1 MSRWVN
7 GFKNHPFQAVW
18 NDLKGK
24 LEASEVDGSKP
35 SDVEELARLKKV
47 VVFIDNALENID
59 PELFP
64 QNVLNSFNQQSTECR
79 NHIQN
84 YNSNKN
90 IGHLQNANSNADNL
104 LSYIRPYMIH
114 ESSMKK
120 TLLAAV
126 RAYNNEMEKSLEH
139 FNETAFQEL
148 SNILEA
154 RKKADIYKADAQS
167 DFESIEESKIK
178 ILDFEEELFEG
189 SNEQISLQK
198 KLQNLEQDI
207 EEKYQKIIQFYT
219 EVFEDNEEED
229 TESIKTALRKIKE
242 NYELDLID
250 ANKKLEHL
258 KSLMNDLDLFY
269 KKIYGQEIE
278 NEDGTTKIKEGL
290 EQYLNERLKQLE
302 LVEQT
307 QTDKYSALFDKI
319 ESLLPGATSAGLASA
334 YKDMK
339 ESFDEPIKHW
349 NWIFIGSVLL
359 MFFATFISFV
369 HFELAQN
376 GSFVFSFADTA
387 SIDKTLN
394 NLLYKIP
401 LYGPLVWL
409 AIFASKRRS
418 EMQRL
423 QQEYAHK
430 EALAKSYDSYKTQIE
445 QLDKEDQKLLLKLLD
460 SSIDTIANNA
470 SETLDGKHGDGTPF
484 AELLKQFKALKDVV
498 K

>member
-1 MSRWVN
+1 MSRWVQ
-7 GFKNHPFQAVW
+7 GFENHAFRATW
-18 NDLKGK
+18 ESLKNDLK
-24 LEASEVDGSKP
+24 SIEVDSTTP
-35 SDVEELARLKKV
+35 TYVEELARLKKV
-47 VVFIDNALENID
+47 ISFIDNALQNID

-64 QNVLNSFNQQSTECR
+64 QNILNSFNDQAR
-79 NHIQN
+79 NCNAQISS
-84 YNSNKN
+84 YRTSKN
-90 IGHLQNANSNADNL
+90 ISHLQQANSHADNF

-114 ESSMKK
+114 ESNVKK

-139 FNETAFQEL
+139 FNQTASKEL
-148 SNILEA
+148 SNIVEA
-154 RKKADIYKADAQS
+154 RKKTDIYKADAQS
-167 DFESIEESKIK
+167 DFESVEESKIK

-189 SNEQISLQK
+189 SNEQISLQQ

-207 EEKYQKIIQFYT
+207 EDKYQKLMQFYT
-219 EVFEDNEEED
+219 EVFEDDEEED
-229 TESIKTALRKIKE
+229 IESIKTALKKIKE
-242 NYELDLID
+242 NYEVNITD
-250 ANKKLEHL
+250 ANKKLKHL
-258 KSLMNDLDLFY
+258 KNLMDDLDVFY
-269 KKIYGQEIE
+269 EKIFGQEVK
-278 NEDGTTKIKEGL
+278 NEDGTTKVKEGL
-290 EQYLNERLKQLE
+290 KQQLDERLEQLK

-307 QTDKYSALFDKI
+307 QNDKYSTLFNKI

-334 YKDMK
+334 YKEMK
-339 ESFDEPIKHW
+339 DSFDKPIKHW
-349 NWIFIGSVLL
+349 NWIFVGSVLL

-369 HFELAQN
+369 HFELMEN
-376 GSFVFSFADTA
+376 GGFVFSFADTA

-401 LYGPLVWL
+401 LYGPLIWL

-460 SSIDTIANNA
+460 SSIDTIAHNA

-484 AELLKQFKALKDVV
+484 AELLKQFKALKDAV